1 MSYPENLEETKRITV
16 EAKEQVKESPP
27 RNREWT
33 AIRGE
38 CVSGGELN
46 ELCNLVAA
54 SQGNAEIE
62 VVQKKLSCGCILV
75 PADSEEVIL

>member
-1 MSYPENLEETKRITV
+1 MSKIS
-16 EAKEQVKESPP
+16 K
-27 RNREWT
+27 EWT

-54 SQGNAEIE
+54 SQGRAEIE
-62 VVQKKLSCGCILV
+62 IVQKKLVCGCILV
-75 PADSEEVIL
+75 PTDAEEIIL